1 MQLPTRNGYWVEQ
14 GQLLAGE
21 YPRSIDD
28 GPSRKKLRWFLQLG
42 IRTFI
47 DLTEPGEWTYQG
59 PLKPYDQLVKTLAA
73 GMGVPC
79 TVERYAIPDMSLPHP
94 DTMRRILDSID
105 AAIAARSP
113 VYVHCWGG
121 FGRTGTV
128 VGCWLQRHG
137 KATPDTVF
145 ETIAKLR
152 ARTAFA
158 DYSSPQTPAQ
168 RAFVR
173 DWRER

>member
-1 MQLPTRNGYWVEQ
+1 MELPSRNSYWVEQ
-14 GQLLAGE
+14 GKLLAGE

-28 GPSRKKLRWFLQLG
+28 EPTRMRLRRFLQLG

-47 DLTEPGEWTYQG
+47 DLTEPGEWTHRG
-59 PLKPYDQLVKTLAA
+59 PLKPYDQFVNRVAA
-73 GMGVPC
+73 GMRVPC
-79 TVERYAIPDMSLPHP
+79 TVERHAVADMSVPHP
-94 DTMRRILDSID
+94 DRMRSILDRID

-128 VGCWLQRHG
+128 VGCWLLRHG
-137 KATPDTVF
+137 KATPATVF

-158 DYSSPQTPAQ
+158 TFSSPQTHEQ